1 MTMGGAEA
9 IVAALGL
16 GPNPALR
23 ADSTIRPETLA
34 SAQLE
39 VGLHHER
46 PPRPGDTVAQLQE
59 LPPLSLAEGNVDTD
73 DPGGPDL
80 VVRRPLGEGG
90 MGRVL
95 LAWQRSL
102 AREVAIKTVDVEASA
117 VMADALVREG
127 AIAGALEHPVIPP
140 VHALGRA
147 GDGRPLLVMKR
158 IEGVTWSEL
167 VADDDHSA
175 WSCVR
180 PAAPDRL
187 TSHLRILGRVA
198 DAIHFAHQRGV
209 LHRDVKPDNVMIGRD
224 GEVYLMDWGV
234 AVRLRDANG
243 DGGLVGTP
251 YFMAPEMVQARPL
264 DVRADVFL
272 LGATLHVLLEKT
284 PRHAGKTLTEV
295 LSSALACRPVSYAAS
310 VPGELA
316 ALANDATALRPEM
329 RPSTADEVRQRID
342 AFLAH
347 RASAAI
353 ADAAIAR
360 LAELEAALT
369 KDGDAS
375 DPRLQRLATEAQ
387 FGLAEAGRGWPDSP
401 QVKAGLPRARRAAVR
416 LELRRGNASAARALL
431 AEEELTTDPATA
443 ALEAEV
449 AAVEARLEERERERE
464 HLAEVARD
472 ASPGVAAGAAGKTLV
487 RFAAACGIISVIAM
501 AWGERSDPRLPTDRD
516 TVAVGLG
523 VLAAGT
529 TVAFAYRRTLTE
541 NALVRRGAFAAISLL
556 AAVAAHRA
564 LAWSRGVPL
573 ADALRDDFFMVG
585 AAVLGMGLLAIRGWI
600 LGAALCYLAAII
612 IHAVPEHARTIADVA
627 SIVIVSLV
635 GLLGP
640 RFEAGAAAAA
650 RRQRGRD
657 SAA

>member
-39 VGLHHER
+39 VGLHQER
-46 PPRPGDTVAQLQE
+46 PPRPGDTVARLSG
-59 LPPLSLAEGNVDTD
+59 LPALSLAEGRLDDD
-73 DPGGPDL
+73 DPAGPDL

-102 AREVAIKTVDVEASA
+102 AREVAIKTIGPEASA

-147 GDGRPLLVMKR
+147 EDGRPLLVMKR
-158 IEGVTWSEL
+158 IEGVVWSEL
-167 VADDDHSA
+167 VADDDHPA
-175 WSCVR
+175 WSSVR
-180 PAAPDRL
+180 SATSERL
-187 TSHLRILGRVA
+187 ISHLRILGRVA
-198 DAIHFAHQRGV
+198 DAIHFAHGRGV

-234 AVRLRDANG
+234 AVRLADADG

-251 YFMAPEMVQARPL
+251 YFMAPEMVQARRL

-272 LGATLHVLLEKT
+272 LGATLHVLLAGT

-295 LSSALACRPVSYAAS
+295 LQSALACRPVTYPAS
-310 VPGELA
+310 VPAELA

-329 RPSTADEVRQRID
+329 RPGSADEVRRRID
-342 AFLAH
+342 EFLSH

-353 ADAAIAR
+353 ADAALAR
-360 LAELEAALT
+360 LDELEAALEAG
-369 KDGDAS
+369 GDPS
-375 DPRLQRLATEAQ
+375 DARLQRLATEAQ
-387 FGLAEAGRGWPDSP
+387 FGLAEARRGWPD
-401 QVKAGLPRARRAAVR
+401 APRVT
-416 LELRRGNASAARALL
+416 E
-431 AEEELTTDPATA
+431 
-443 ALEAEV
+443 ALERI
-449 AAVEARLEERERERE
+449 AARERERNQLVE
-464 HLAEVARD
+464 AARD
-472 ASPGVAAGAAGKTLV
+472 VSPEVAAGAAGKTLV

-600 LGAALCYLAAII
+600 LGAALCYVTAIA
-612 IHAVPEHARTIADVA
+612 IHLVPEHARTIADVA

-635 GLLGP
+635 GILGP
-640 RFEAGAAAAA
+640 RFEVGAAAAA